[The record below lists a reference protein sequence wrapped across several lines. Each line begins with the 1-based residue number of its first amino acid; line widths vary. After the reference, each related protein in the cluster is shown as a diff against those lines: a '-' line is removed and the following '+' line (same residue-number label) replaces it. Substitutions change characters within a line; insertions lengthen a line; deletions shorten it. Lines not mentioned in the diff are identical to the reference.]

1 MIKCI
6 SCVDF
11 QDSAHCRS
19 DLFESKESFLRTN
32 YDFYGGNAYG
42 VVSDFG
48 CGGWGLVTC
57 LGGRNCSDEWFCGQI
72 LADQKAI
79 LPKQLRKHSAFVG
92 EKIFDEI
99 VTVEEMSSAKQ
110 CIEEALKLS
119 GQPYSVDDVKRL
131 FGLSDERFE
140 RNLDNVGIEINRIS
154 VAINFALGKDIFCY
168 PWLNE
173 HDVENISCH
182 IINVLKA
189 HEKIVLIPT
198 SQEKAVKKLCNH
210 LICYSKG
217 KIKYR

>member
-1 MIKCI
+1 
-6 SCVDF
+6 
-11 QDSAHCRS
+11 
-19 DLFESKESFLRTN
+19 
-32 YDFYGGNAYG
+32 
-42 VVSDFG
+42 
-48 CGGWGLVTC
+48 
-57 LGGRNCSDEWFCGQI
+57 
-72 LADQKAI
+72 
-79 LPKQLRKHSAFVG
+79 
-92 EKIFDEI
+92 
-99 VTVEEMSSAKQ
+99 MSSAKQ

-140 RNLDNVGIEINRIS
+140 RNLDNIGIEINRIS

-173 HDVENISCH
+173 YDVESISCH

-210 LICYSKG
+210 LICCSNG

>member
-1 MIKCI
+1 MRT
-6 SCVDF
+6 
-11 QDSAHCRS
+11 DSCRS
-19 DLFESKESFLRTN
+19 KSNFAE
-32 YDFYGGNAYG
+32 
-42 VVSDFG
+42 
-48 CGGWGLVTC
+48 
-57 LGGRNCSDEWFCGQI
+57 
-72 LADQKAI
+72 AI
-79 LPKQLRKHSAFVG
+79 AKTLCICRRKD
-92 EKIFDEI
+92 FDEI

-173 HDVENISCH
+173 HDVESISCH

-189 HEKIVLIPT
+189 NEKIVLIPT